1 MARKTKAEAL
11 KTRQMLIESAIEQFA
26 HHGVANTTLTDI
38 ADAAGVT
45 RGAVYWHFTSK
56 IDIFNAIWE
65 QQAPLREI
73 IYHQT
78 KDDVCSS
85 PLMHLRNQFVIALQY
100 IAADPRLRA
109 LLQILYH
116 RCEFI
121 DDMMPEEEIR
131 QKIGFSHAH
140 VRQVLNESIAA
151 GLLPADLNI
160 NVVLIMLHGFFS
172 GVVKNWLMDPEKFDL
187 YQHAPALVDNIMLAV
202 TAKPAHVLREAREAS
217 EVC

>member
-26 HHGVANTTLTDI
+26 RNGVANTTLTDI

-65 QQAPLREI
+65 QQAPLRDI

-78 KDDVCSS
+78 KEDVHAN
-85 PLMHLRNQFVIALQY
+85 PLIHLRNQFVTALQY
-100 IAADPRLRA
+100 IAADTRLRA
-109 LLQILYH
+109 LMQILYH

-121 DDMMPEEEIR
+121 DDMMPEEQIR
-131 QKIGFSHAH
+131 QKIGFSYEN
-140 VRQVLNESIAA
+140 VRQVLKESIAM
-151 GLLPADLNI
+151 GVLPADINI
-160 NVVLIMLHGFFS
+160 NIVLIMLHGFFS
-172 GVVKNWLMDPEKFDL
+172 GVIKNWLMAPEKFDL
-187 YQHAPALVDNIMLAV
+187 YLHAPELVDNIMLAV
-202 TAKPAHVLREAREAS
+202 KATSTRPVIKEAIA
-217 EVC
+217 C

>member
-26 HHGVANTTLTDI
+26 RNGVANTTLTDI

-65 QQAPLREI
+65 QQAPLRDI

-78 KDDVCSS
+78 KEDVHAN

-100 IAADPRLRA
+100 IAADTRLRA
-109 LLQILYH
+109 LMQILYH

-121 DDMMPEEEIR
+121 DDMMPEEQIR
-131 QKIGFSHAH
+131 QKIGFSYEN
-140 VRQVLNESIAA
+140 VRQVLKESIAM
-151 GLLPADLNI
+151 GVLPADINI
-160 NVVLIMLHGFFS
+160 NIVLIMLHGFFS
-172 GVVKNWLMDPEKFDL
+172 GVIKNWLMAPEKFDL
-187 YQHAPALVDNIMLAV
+187 YLHAPELVDNIMLAV
-202 TAKPAHVLREAREAS
+202 KATSTRPVIKEAIA
-217 EVC
+217 C

>member
-26 HHGVANTTLTDI
+26 RNGVANTTLTDI

-65 QQAPLREI
+65 QQAPLRDI

-78 KDDVCSS
+78 KEDVHAN
-85 PLMHLRNQFVIALQY
+85 PLIHLRNQFVTALQY
-100 IAADPRLRA
+100 IAADTRLRA
-109 LLQILYH
+109 LMQILYH

-131 QKIGFSHAH
+131 QKIGFSYEN
-140 VRQVLNESIAA
+140 VRQVLKESIAM
-151 GLLPADLNI
+151 GVLPADINI
-160 NVVLIMLHGFFS
+160 NIVLIMLHGFFS
-172 GVVKNWLMDPEKFDL
+172 GVIKNWLMAPEKFDL
-187 YQHAPALVDNIMLAV
+187 YLHAPELVDNIMLAV
-202 TAKPAHVLREAREAS
+202 KATSTRPVIKEAIA
-217 EVC
+217 C

>member
-26 HHGVANTTLTDI
+26 RNGVANTTLTDI

-65 QQAPLREI
+65 QQAPLRDI

-78 KDDVCSS
+78 KEYVHAN
-85 PLMHLRNQFVIALQY
+85 PLIHLRNQFVTALQY
-100 IAADPRLRA
+100 IAADTRLRA
-109 LLQILYH
+109 LMQILYH

-121 DDMMPEEEIR
+121 DDMMPEEQIR
-131 QKIGFSHAH
+131 QKIGFSYEN
-140 VRQVLNESIAA
+140 VRQVLKESIAM
-151 GLLPADLNI
+151 GVLPADINI
-160 NVVLIMLHGFFS
+160 NIVLIMLHGFFS
-172 GVVKNWLMDPEKFDL
+172 GVIKNWLMAPEKFDL
-187 YQHAPALVDNIMLAV
+187 YLHAPELVDNIMLTVKATSTRPV
-202 TAKPAHVLREAREAS
+202 IKEAIA
-217 EVC
+217 C

>member
-26 HHGVANTTLTDI
+26 RNGVANTTLTDI

-65 QQAPLREI
+65 QQAPLRDI

-78 KDDVCSS
+78 KEDIHDN
-85 PLMHLRNQFVIALQY
+85 PLIHLRNQFVIALQY
-100 IAADPRLRA
+100 IAADNRLRA
-109 LLQILYH
+109 LMQILYH

-131 QKIGFSHAH
+131 KKIGFSYEN
-140 VRQVLNESIAA
+140 VRRVLKESIAA
-151 GLLPADLNI
+151 GVLPTDINI
-160 NVVLIMLHGFFS
+160 NIVLVMLHGFFS
-172 GVVKNWLMDPEKFDL
+172 GVIKNWLMAPEKFDL
-187 YQHAPALVDNIMLAV
+187 YRHAPELVDNIMLAV
-202 TAKPAHVLREAREAS
+202 KATSTCPVMEDAIA
-217 EVC
+217 C

>member
-26 HHGVANTTLTDI
+26 RNGVANTTLTDI

-65 QQAPLREI
+65 QQAPLRDI

-78 KDDVCSS
+78 KEDVHAN
-85 PLMHLRNQFVIALQY
+85 PLIHLRNQFVTALQY
-100 IAADPRLRA
+100 IAADTRLRA
-109 LLQILYH
+109 LMQILYH

-121 DDMMPEEEIR
+121 DDMMPEEQIR
-131 QKIGFSHAH
+131 QKIGFSYEN
-140 VRQVLNESIAA
+140 VRQVLKESIAM
-151 GLLPADLNI
+151 GLLPADINI
-160 NVVLIMLHGFFS
+160 NIVLIMLHGFFS
-172 GVVKNWLMDPEKFDL
+172 GVIKNWLMAPEKFDL
-187 YQHAPALVDNIMLAV
+187 YLHAPELVDNIMLAV
-202 TAKPAHVLREAREAS
+202 KTTSTRPVIKEAIA
-217 EVC
+217 C

>member
-26 HHGVANTTLTDI
+26 LNGVANTTLTDI

-65 QQAPLREI
+65 QQAPLRDI

-78 KDDVCSS
+78 KDDVHAN
-85 PLMHLRNQFVIALQY
+85 PLMHLRNQFVTALQY
-100 IAADPRLRA
+100 IAADTRLRA
-109 LLQILYH
+109 LMQILYH

-121 DDMMPEEEIR
+121 DDMMPEEKIR
-131 QKIGFSHAH
+131 KKIGFSYEN
-140 VRQVLNESIAA
+140 VRQVLKESIAA
-151 GLLPADLNI
+151 GVLAEDIDINI
-160 NVVLIMLHGFFS
+160 VLIMLHGFFS
-172 GVVKNWLMDPEKFDL
+172 GVIKNWLMAPETFDL
-187 YQHAPALVDNIMLAV
+187 YRHAPELVDNIMLAV
-202 TAKPAHVLREAREAS
+202 KATSTRPEMKDAIA
-217 EVC
+217 C

>member
-26 HHGVANTTLTDI
+26 QHGVANTTLTDI

-45 RGAVYWHFTSK
+45 RGAVYWHFNSK

-65 QQAPLREI
+65 QQAPLRDI

-78 KDDVCSS
+78 KEDIHLS
-85 PLMHLRNQFVIALQY
+85 PLLHLRNQFVIALQY
-100 IAADPRLRA
+100 IAADSRLRA
-109 LLQILYH
+109 LMQILYH

-121 DDMMPEEEIR
+121 DEMMPEDEIR
-131 QKIGFSHAH
+131 KKIGFSHEH
-140 VRQVLNESIAA
+140 VRAVLKEAVTS
-151 GLLPADLNI
+151 GSLPTEVDL

-172 GVVKNWLMDPEKFDL
+172 GVIKNWLMAPEKFDL
-187 YQHAPALVDNIMLAV
+187 YQHAPTLVDNIMLAV
-202 TAKPAHVLREAREAS
+202 TAKPGQILREASVA
-217 EVC
+217 C

>member
-26 HHGVANTTLTDI
+26 LNGVANTTLTDI

-65 QQAPLREI
+65 QQAPLRDI
-73 IYHQT
+73 IYQQT
-78 KDDVCSS
+78 KEDVHTN
-85 PLMHLRNQFVIALQY
+85 PLIHLRNQFVTALQY
-100 IAADPRLRA
+100 IAADTRLRA
-109 LLQILYH
+109 LMQILYH

-131 QKIGFSHAH
+131 QKIGFSYEN
-140 VRQVLNESIAA
+140 VRQVLTESIEA
-151 GLLPADLNI
+151 GILPADINI
-160 NVVLIMLHGFFS
+160 NIVLIMLHGFFS
-172 GVVKNWLMDPEKFDL
+172 GVIKNWLMAPEKFDL
-187 YQHAPALVDNIMLAV
+187 YRHAPELVDNIMLAV
-202 TAKPAHVLREAREAS
+202 KATSTRPIIKEAVA
-217 EVC
+217 C

>member
-26 HHGVANTTLTDI
+26 RNGVANTTLTDI

-65 QQAPLREI
+65 QQAPLRDI

-78 KDDVCSS
+78 KEDVHAN
-85 PLMHLRNQFVIALQY
+85 PLMHLRNQFVTALQY
-100 IAADPRLRA
+100 IAADTRLRA
-109 LLQILYH
+109 LMQILYH

-121 DDMMPEEEIR
+121 DDMMPEEQIR
-131 QKIGFSHAH
+131 QKIGFSYEN
-140 VRQVLNESIAA
+140 VRQVLKESIAM
-151 GLLPADLNI
+151 GVLPADINI
-160 NVVLIMLHGFFS
+160 NIVLIMLHGFFS
-172 GVVKNWLMDPEKFDL
+172 GVIKNWLMAPEKFDL
-187 YQHAPALVDNIMLAV
+187 YLHAPELVDNIMLAV
-202 TAKPAHVLREAREAS
+202 KATSTRPVIKEAIA
-217 EVC
+217 C